1 MHPVVRVAAGIGL
14 GVVVTSKGLVV
25 GMPGP
30 VAYLGG
36 IAGALYVI
44 ASWAPATLQSQPD
57 GPPCAS
63 ASPAKNQAFP
73 CTATWKTFNEPE
85 AVRR

>member
-1 MHPVVRVAAGIGL
+1 MHPVARIAAGTSF

-25 GMPGP
+25 GVPGP

-44 ASWAPATLQSQPD
+44 ASWAPATQQTQP
-57 GPPCAS
+57 
-63 ASPAKNQAFP
+63 
-73 CTATWKTFNEPE
+73 NEPAPARE
-85 AVRR
+85 RVTSEEPGAHLHRNLESIQ